1 VTELVEVTNFF
12 VWRLSNFFLY
22 LWLTLDFFKVM
33 SKQNFNKQKGFS
45 TFTPPHLLTICG
57 QTNVTVKRLK
67 TVFAVL
73 TMLFIMTLSSLTTLK
88 AQPPGCP
95 WTIVNRLDCKYTM
108 TIAKICGGAPLVV
121 ASAAIS
127 AAGWSFPNTT
137 TVYINDADLCAAWP
151 NCNLPAGCTLK
162 ISIDGG
168 VTYHGNGETICCPTV
183 VNRCT
188 TNGCVDIVFDCIN
201 HTITLFKPVGCP

>member
-22 LWLTLDFFKVM
+22 SWLTLDFFKVM

-45 TFTPPHLLTICG
+45 TFTPPHLLIICG

-88 AQPPGCP
+88 AQGCT
-95 WTIVNRLDCKYTM
+95 WTFTNRLDCSLNITLAKFCSSPPVTV
-108 TIAKICGGAPLVV
+108 IASGSVTPSSWISPHTLPLIV
-121 ASAAIS
+121 
-127 AAGWSFPNTT
+127 
-137 TVYINDADLCAAWP
+137 NDVDLCGSSVDCSYP
-151 NCNLPAGCTLK
+151 SGCTIK
-162 ISIDGG
+162 ISFDGG
-168 VTYHGNGETICCPTV
+168 STYLNDGDMYCCNTGSTDP
-183 VNRCT
+183 CI
-188 TNGCVDIVFDCIN
+188 GCGVLIFDCIN
-201 HTITLFKPVGCP
+201 HTIDMTKPAGCP